1 MHAQQRVAIVPDCW
15 LWLPALCSI
24 GASIAAALA
33 HQPAEL
39 AHDRGLR
46 RLAPERQAGDRDD
59 DQQQLRERKD
69 REIGSLRRPGS
80 RLHLP

>member
-1 MHAQQRVAIVPDCW
+1 MLSSVTIPLIVAIVPDCW

-24 GASIAAALA
+24 GATIAAALA

-46 RLAPERQAGDRDD
+46 RLAPERQ
-59 DQQQLRERKD
+59 
-69 REIGSLRRPGS
+69 SRRS
-80 RLHLP
+80 W